1 MDLYIFVGLWAVDCS
16 LLSYVTYRSFHMKG
30 LLTMINDVLVNLS
43 TTASGVAG
51 YLIEA
56 AKFVFAG
63 VSGVFT
69 NVLSSSK

>member
-1 MDLYIFVGLWAVDCS
+1 
-16 LLSYVTYRSFHMKG
+16 
-30 LLTMINDVLVNLS
+30 MINDVLVNLS

-51 YLIEA
+51 ALIEA